1 MCHNIN
7 STELIK
13 FKYIFYVFNI
23 ALLKGSF
30 VCSGIIREKEQQVMD
45 AAAEA
50 GYTLFDRIE
59 KGEWVA
65 LALKN
70 EGK

>member
-1 MCHNIN
+1 MN
-7 STELIK
+7 
-13 FKYIFYVFNI
+13 
-23 ALLKGSF
+23 
-30 VCSGIIREKEQQVMD
+30 
-45 AAAEA
+45 AATEA